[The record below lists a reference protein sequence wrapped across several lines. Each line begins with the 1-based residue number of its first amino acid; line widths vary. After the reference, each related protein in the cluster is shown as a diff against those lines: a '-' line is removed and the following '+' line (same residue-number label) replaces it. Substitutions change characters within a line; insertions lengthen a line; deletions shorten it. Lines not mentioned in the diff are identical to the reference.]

1 MFNTMG
7 GGMAGMAGRWGWQ
20 AVGEGP
26 RGGAKVDTDGVWV
39 PSPVGTRV
47 PGSV

>member
-20 AVGEGP
+20 AGVGGTKG
-26 RGGAKVDTDGVWV
+26 RDKGGH
-39 PSPVGTRV
+39 
-47 PGSV
+47 